1 MPSTKSSVTSAGVVR
16 NFSILTSPSNVIRPG
31 RFVELRIGECALQ
44 TADELALRIGIGKN
58 AFIESRRSSLI
69 PQSETAWVLFAL
81 AVIWFALF
89 FRLGNLPLLQ
99 PDEGRNA
106 EVAREM
112 KESGAWLS
120 PSYNG
125 ITYLDKP
132 AFYFKAVALSLAAFG
147 NNETA
152 ARLPSAIFGLAT
164 LALAYFFCRR
174 VYGPRCAILAVIII
188 TTMPL
193 YVVLSRTV
201 IFDIALAFFVSA
213 AIFAGYR
220 AEESDGKSRRNW
232 YLLGA
237 LAAGFATLVK
247 GPVGFLIPGLVL
259 FVFHLVER
267 WSEVRNLIGELVA
280 GFLTLVKGPLVYLIP
295 RMVFLVFHRIGARCG
310 MLKRFFAPL
319 NLLVFF
325 GVTLPWFIGLSLQH
339 PDFPYYGLIEESF
352 HRFTTTTFHRSQPF
366 YFYALI
372 VAGLF
377 LPWSFI
383 LPEAGVAAWKNRKH
397 LSSADRLCLVWA
409 VVVVIFFSL
418 SKSKLPGYILTA
430 TVASGILVARFFEH
444 ALAHR
449 DGKAARIIGRAAITL
464 AVLCL
469 VAAMVAIYLSP
480 RMKLLAK
487 PLGLSVSDA
496 EALGAQF
503 GTPII
508 LLAVFAVLGLLVRF
522 RRDIGLGFVVFAI
535 FPLLLFTLN
544 FGVIETVFNVKSARQ
559 LSDKI
564 PALSPETK
572 LAFLECFP
580 SGLPFYLDRTATLF
594 TRDGS
599 ELTSAS
605 NYILFRLKN
614 DPQWPDN
621 LVAVTNFDR
630 WISQRS
636 RQIYL
641 VAREK
646 DRPRLEAIAGVQP
659 ADIQPLTPPYIGIL
673 LPAP

>member
-1 MPSTKSSVTSAGVVR
+1 MR
-16 NFSILTSPSNVIRPG
+16 FFSG
-31 RFVELRIGECALQ
+31 WEA
-44 TADELALRIGIGKN
+44 
-58 AFIESRRSSLI
+58 
-69 PQSETAWVLFAL
+69 
-81 AVIWFALF
+81 
-89 FRLGNLPLLQ
+89 LPLLQ

-152 ARLPSAIFGLAT
+152 ARLPSALFGLAL
-164 LALAYFFCRR
+164 LAMTFVFCRR
-174 VYGPRCAILAVIII
+174 VHGTRCAIMTVIII
-188 TTMPL
+188 ATMPL
-193 YVVLSRTV
+193 YVVFSRTI
-201 IFDIALAFFVSA
+201 IFDMTLAFFVSA

-220 AEESDGKSRRNW
+220 AEECEGKSRRNW

-259 FVFHLVER
+259 FVFHRVEGR
-267 WSEVRNLIGELVA
+267 RGVW
-280 GFLTLVKGPLVYLIP
+280 
-295 RMVFLVFHRIGARCG
+295 
-310 MLKRFFAPL
+310 KRFFAPL

-352 HRFTTTTFHRSQPF
+352 HRFTTTTFHRTQPF

-383 LPEAGVAAWKNRKH
+383 LPEAGVAAWKNKK
-397 LSSADRLCLVWA
+397 LMTSADRLCLVWA

-430 TVASGILVARFFEH
+430 TVACGILTARFFER
-444 ALAHR
+444 AMANP
-449 DGKAARIIGRAAITL
+449 DGKPAKIICRAAITL
-464 AVLCL
+464 AILCF
-469 VAAMVAIYLSP
+469 VAAVAAIFLSP
-480 RMKLLAK
+480 RMALLAK
-487 PLGLSVSDA
+487 PMRLSVADA
-496 EALGAQF
+496 EELGRHF
-503 GTPII
+503 ITPII
-508 LLAVFAVLGLLVRF
+508 LLLVFAVLGLLVRF
-522 RRDIGLGFVVFAI
+522 RRDAGLCFAVFAI

-544 FGVIETVFNVKSARQ
+544 FGAIEVIFNNQSARQ
-559 LSDKI
+559 LAQQF
-564 PALSPETK
+564 PVLPPETK
-572 LAFLECFP
+572 LAFFRCFP
-580 SGLPFYLDRTATLF
+580 NGLPFYLNRTATLI
-594 TRDGS
+594 TKDGS
-599 ELTSAS
+599 ELTSSS

-614 DPQWPDN
+614 DPAWPAN
-621 LVAVTNFDR
+621 LVPVTNFDQ
-630 WISQRS
+630 WISQRT
-636 RQIYL
+636 QPVYL
-641 VAREK
+641 LAHTNARVQLENVA
-646 DRPRLEAIAGVQP
+646 G
-659 ADIQPLTPPYIGIL
+659 IQKTNIQQLTPLYIGVL

>member
-1 MPSTKSSVTSAGVVR
+1 VV
-16 NFSILTSPSNVIRPG
+16 
-31 RFVELRIGECALQ
+31 
-44 TADELALRIGIGKN
+44 
-58 AFIESRRSSLI
+58 
-69 PQSETAWVLFAL
+69 
-81 AVIWFALF
+81 WFALF
-89 FRLGNLPLLQ
+89 FQLGKLPLLQ

-120 PSYNG
+120 PTYDG

-132 AFYFKAVALSLAAFG
+132 AFYFKCVALSLAAFG

-164 LALAYFFCRR
+164 LALAYGFCRR
-174 VYGPRCAILAVIII
+174 VYGARCAVMAVIVIA
-188 TTMPL
+188 TMPL

-201 IFDIALAFFVSA
+201 IFDIALAFFVVA
-213 AIFAGYR
+213 AIFAGYL
-220 AEESDGKSRRNW
+220 AEECEGKSRRNW

-259 FVFHLVER
+259 F
-267 WSEVRNLIGELVA
+267 I
-280 GFLTLVKGPLVYLIP
+280 
-295 RMVFLVFHRIGARCG
+295 FHRVEGRRG
-310 MLKRFFAPL
+310 VWKRFFAPL

-383 LPEAGVAAWKNRKH
+383 LPEAGVAAWKSKKI

-409 VVVVIFFSL
+409 IVVVIFFSL
-418 SKSKLPGYILTA
+418 SKSKLPGYILTV
-430 TVASGILVARFFEH
+430 TVACGILVARFFQQ
-444 ALAHR
+444 AIANP
-449 DGKAARIIGRAAITL
+449 DSKAARITGRAAITL
-464 AVLCL
+464 TVLCFA
-469 VAAMVAIYLSP
+469 VAAAAIHLSP
-480 RMKLLAK
+480 RMALLAK
-487 PLGLSVSDA
+487 PMRLPVEDAVELGRHFL
-496 EALGAQF
+496 
-503 GTPII
+503 TPII
-508 LLAVFAVLGLLVRF
+508 LLSVVGVLGLLAQF
-522 RRDIGLGFVVFAI
+522 RRDAGFCFVIFAV

-544 FGVIETVFNVKSARQ
+544 LGAIQVVFNIKSARQ
-559 LSDKI
+559 LSQQM
-564 PALSPETK
+564 SPLPPDTK

-580 SGLPFYLDRTATLF
+580 NGLPFYLDRTATLI
-594 TRDGS
+594 TADGS
-599 ELTSAS
+599 EITSSS

-614 DPQWPDN
+614 DPNWPTN
-621 LVAVTNFDR
+621 LVPVSKLNDWLAARKHSVYFLAHSNDR
-630 WISQRS
+630 
-636 RQIYL
+636 
-641 VAREK
+641 A
-646 DRPRLEAIAGVQP
+646 RLEAVAG
-659 ADIQPLTPPYIGIL
+659 IQKTNLQQLTPQYVGVL